1 MDFLLGP
8 ERLHSVATIV
18 LSSHSMV
25 PPKHGISK
33 NTSVSATGM
42 LHHQQALLASLQE
55 LTLPLGTKLQL
66 LFMIQSW
73 GSHRNEGFTQ
83 TNGLSWFLMTSNLTL
98 SFLWPLQNQ
107 SSLGDSY
114 TLQVWLS
121 AWGVAAVTSGP
132 YPLCAN
138 SEETLLRRFCLDDVG
153 LFLVTSWF
161 SSPRWP
167 EPQILN
173 SKYHTNS
180 PGRVFASSRNF
191 KNQTSIICTV
201 LNIIVQAL
209 TASH

>member
-1 MDFLLGP
+1 MSKTSKISLKFQNLLSKGFCKNKNKLLIFLLLEGRIRAQAQSNQRKP
-8 ERLHSVATIV
+8 KANSVKGSLLAIFWALPWYLSHFSNPIFYSLHGFSPGSRMATIV

-98 SFLWPLQNQ
+98 SFL
-107 SSLGDSY
+107 
-114 TLQVWLS
+114 
-121 AWGVAAVTSGP
+121 
-132 YPLCAN
+132 
-138 SEETLLRRFCLDDVG
+138 
-153 LFLVTSWF
+153 
-161 SSPRWP
+161 
-167 EPQILN
+167 
-173 SKYHTNS
+173 
-180 PGRVFASSRNF
+180 
-191 KNQTSIICTV
+191 
-201 LNIIVQAL
+201 
-209 TASH
+209 